1 MDEKTLLQAIGQMM
15 KQGLEP
21 IKEDLQDLKQRMT
34 GMEQRMT
41 KIEITQEN
49 VTNKKLDLLFEGQQD
64 TLRKFRQ
71 LDELA
76 EKVDDIQTTVEV
88 LKVLTIKK

>member
-15 KQGLEP
+15 KQELEP

-34 GMEQRMT
+34 
-41 KIEITQEN
+41 KLEITQEN

-71 LDELA
+71 LDELN

-88 LKVLTIKK
+88 LKVLTVKK